1 MKKFLVLLLIAAPMS
16 LFAQKF
22 GFINSVEIVQVMPE
36 YIKAQN
42 DYQTLQKQYADEYER
57 LRAEFEKNATEYEKA
72 KDSLP
77 AAILQRREKDLQERY
92 SRLQQYEQE
101 SYQNLQQAQQT
112 KLGEVNQ
119 VLNKAIQAVGQEG
132 GYVCVFDVASGIP
145 YISKTLC
152 EDLTET
158 VKTKLGI
165 KKGAKPAAPA
175 APAAAPAKK

>member
-1 MKKFLVLLLIAAPMS
+1 MKKLLVLLLIVAPMS

-22 GFINSVEIVQVMPE
+22 GYINSVEIVQVMPE
-36 YIKAQN
+36 YTKAQN

-57 LRAEFEKNATEYEKA
+57 LGKQFEKERMEYEQA

-77 AAILQRREKDLQERY
+77 AAILQRREKGLQELMTRI
-92 SRLQQYEQE
+92 QQSEQE
-101 SYQNLQQAQQT
+101 SYQNLQQVQQA

-119 VLNKAIQAVGQEG
+119 ILNKAIQAVGDAG

-152 EDLTET
+152 EDLTEA
-158 VKTKLGI
+158 VKAKLGI
-165 KKGAKPAAPA
+165 KTGAKPAAPA
-175 APAAAPAKK
+175 APAAPANK